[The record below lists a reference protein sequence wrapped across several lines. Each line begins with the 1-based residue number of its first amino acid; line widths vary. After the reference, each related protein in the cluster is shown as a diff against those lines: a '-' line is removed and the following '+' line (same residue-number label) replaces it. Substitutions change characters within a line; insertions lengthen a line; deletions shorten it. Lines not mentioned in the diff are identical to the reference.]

1 MFVYRRC
8 AVINEKEEF
17 DAYTGTVAY
26 TAKDKQDTAYLGR
39 FTFDSILDGVG
50 LARVLTVIAR
60 GYLWRPGCD
69 AGYARRAL
77 CAWCSIPDSK
87 KAAPKEEW
95 QFQSDFRDLYDE
107 FPELV
112 GSDGAG
118 WFYRH
123 VHGITN
129 FVLSHPDKVSKTAYK
144 KAELIYKGW
153 DRQWRKKVVQYQ
165 VPLFSPETKGGW
177 IIRFDDIL
185 ADALE
190 QGALREEKISLPQEL
205 IDRLVSAVPEIHDD
219 VLPTLVRYYIAN
231 KPDDT
236 DWVVLPVSNFDAY
249 FGTTSFSRTWL
260 SKIPSKIMER
270 QKQSFGVC
278 RYRIAGEWLV

>member
-1 MFVYRRC
+1 M
-8 AVINEKEEF
+8 INEKKEF

-26 TAKDKQDTAYLGR
+26 TAKDKQDSAYLGR
-39 FTFDSILDGVG
+39 FTFDSILDSEG

-153 DRQWRKKVVQYQ
+153 AGNGAKRLCSIRFRCFRRRQRAAGSFGLTISLLMHWNWALCVRKK
-165 VPLFSPETKGGW
+165 
-177 IIRFDDIL
+177 
-185 ADALE
+185 
-190 QGALREEKISLPQEL
+190 
-205 IDRLVSAVPEIHDD
+205 
-219 VLPTLVRYYIAN
+219 YYFRR
-231 KPDDT
+231 
-236 DWVVLPVSNFDAY
+236 S
-249 FGTTSFSRTWL
+249 
-260 SKIPSKIMER
+260 
-270 QKQSFGVC
+270 
-278 RYRIAGEWLV
+278 